1 MCQVES
7 VRSGPCPTLVHYF
20 IRKDMRTQAYEPG
33 GWELQPPHSGKPIIF
48 RAKAKF
54 LGQKPAAKNEKNLYL
69 LSEENGI
76 HSV

>member
-1 MCQVES
+1 
-7 VRSGPCPTLVHYF
+7 
-20 IRKDMRTQAYEPG
+20 MRTQAYEPG

-48 RAKAKF
+48 RAKATF
-54 LGQKPAAKNEKNLYL
+54 LGQKPAAKNENNLYL